1 MPRPSSRRSPPTRRL
16 AAAARTLSFLAVSAL
31 SLALGACVH
40 LIAPYDD
47 RTQQAIFA
55 AARGVDQFYGELLE
69 ADPGKRPYARFGERY
84 VQIDTELRALLLR
97 NEVRPLNEDSTNL
110 VRTLLT
116 LWEEKKEQHRR
127 RDGYPDGVATL
138 DRARFARLFKYAAR
152 AERAKPD
159 EVDGGA
165 GEGGGPSGGDGRGG
179 GAG

>member
-1 MPRPSSRRSPPTRRL
+1 MRTLRPSPRRSRPGRRL
-16 AAAARTLSFLAVSAL
+16 AAAARAISILAVAAL
-31 SLALGACVH
+31 PLSLGACVH

-47 RTQQAIFA
+47 LTQQAIFA

-69 ADPGKRPYARFGERY
+69 ADAGKRPYAKFAERY
-84 VQIDTELRALLLR
+84 VQIDTDLRALLLR
-97 NEVRPLNEDSTNL
+97 NEVRPLNEDSTNIA
-110 VRTLLT
+110 RTLLT

-159 EVDGGA
+159 EDGDGGA
-165 GEGGGPSGGDGRGG
+165 PSGGDGRGG
-179 GAG
+179 GAR